1 MSRVELNSTA
11 LVLNFALT
19 RYNKSQLS
27 RIYPK
32 GTRVDSSNFMPQ
44 LFWNAGCQLV
54 ALNYQTIGECPD
66 LSVQFPGS
74 FTVPLR
80 LLLLTSTLRDGKVN
94 CSVLCSRFVHAA
106 ESLHV
111 RVQRKERLQTEAGVH
126 ETTGQTLRPLY
137 RKHGGWH
144 RCQHPLCEGAVAY
157 ILFVCIISHFFLTS
171 WKKIDILGSAPECF
185 HDSISLTG
193 DFRTVSDGAAGG
205 RVRRGGDVRAS
216 CGHQEEGAEDQNLPE
231 QQRHQPSVG

>member
-1 MSRVELNSTA
+1 MGFNSTA

-66 LSVQFPGS
+66 LSVQFPDS

-80 LLLLTSTLRDGKVN
+80 LLLLTSTETEKSIL
-94 CSVLCSRFVHAA
+94 SALCSRFVHAA

-111 RVQRKERLQTEAGVH
+111 RVQRTERLQAEAGVH
-126 ETTGQTLRPLY
+126 ETTGQTFRPLH

-144 RCQHPLCEGAVAY
+144 RSQHPLCEGTVAY
-157 ILFVCIISHFFLTS
+157 ILIVCIISHFFLTS
-171 WKKIDILGSAPECF
+171 WKKIAILGSVSVCF
-185 HDSISLTG
+185 HDSMSLTG

-205 RVRRGGDVRAS
+205 RVRRGGDVRTS
-216 CGHQEEGAEDQNLPE
+216 CGHQEEGVEDQNLPE